1 MSTTMTTSSRVRRP
15 LYVYL
20 QRPDTAEWVVV
31 GRYQRD
37 SERRLG
43 IYRYAPSYAELNLTW
58 AIDPVNLPFLASIE
72 HIAHRYD
79 GLHDVLRD
87 ASPDSWGQLILR
99 LKHDLPQDT
108 LPIDYLRLAGN
119 GDRWGALAVGS
130 TPKPNVAHLTS
141 PKLHKLDD
149 LVQELLAISERRP
162 AVNAQLRKHLFA
174 TPSLGGARPKATV
187 QDDDTFWLVKPGL
200 STDTVDL
207 ALLENGTQQLGRAAG
222 LRFADTRHH
231 ALVGGASVV
240 RVLRFDRNGQKR
252 IMAVSAASLLQIQ
265 YPFTTD
271 EDSKGSSYPRLAEE
285 LRRIGAPKDDLVEL
299 FGRMIFNAVVGN
311 DDDHPRNHAV
321 IFDATENR
329 WRLAPAF
336 DVVPNAEETP
346 KLLVMQVS
354 TGRRDIDR
362 EAMLTDYARFGFK
375 SKIDAEQY
383 MDALLK
389 KIQSSFNE
397 IKDMFGPDLKVFM
410 SDRINT
416 TSQRLTAST
425 AQSVHR
431 L

>member
-1 MSTTMTTSSRVRRP
+1 MNTSNRLRPP

-37 SERRLG
+37 SERRVGL
-43 IYRYAPSYAELNLTW
+43 YRYAPSYAELGLTW
-58 AIDPVNLPFLASIE
+58 AIDPVNLPFLVATQ
-72 HIAHRYD
+72 HIAHRYE

-87 ASPDSWGQLILR
+87 ASPDSWGQLLLR
-99 LKHDLPQDT
+99 LKHDLPRDT
-108 LPIDYLRLAGN
+108 LPIEYLRLAGN
-119 GDRWGALAVGS
+119 GDRWGALAIGS
-130 TPKPNVAHLTS
+130 TPKPNVAHLAS
-141 PKLHKLDD
+141 PKLHKLED

-162 AVNAQLRKHLFA
+162 AVNAQLRKQLFA
-174 TPSLGGARPKATV
+174 TPSLGGARPKATI
-187 QDDDTFWLVKPGL
+187 QDGDTFWLVKPGL
-200 STDTVDL
+200 PTDTVDL
-207 ALLENGTQQLGRAAG
+207 ALLEHGTQQWGGAAG

-231 ALVGGASVV
+231 SLAGGASVV

-285 LRRIGAPKDDLVEL
+285 LRRIGAPKDDMVEL

-321 IFDATENR
+321 IFDIADNR

-336 DVVPNAEETP
+336 DVVPNPDETP
-346 KLLVMQVS
+346 KLLVMQVC

-362 EAMLTDYARFGFK
+362 EAMLTDCVRFGFT
-375 SKIDAEQY
+375 SRIDAEQY
-383 MDALLK
+383 MDDLLK
-389 KIQSSFNE
+389 KILSSFDR
-397 IKDMFGPDLKVFM
+397 IKHIFSPDLELLMSERIKAT
-410 SDRINT
+410 SDRLAGN
-416 TSQRLTAST
+416 SPNG
-425 AQSVHR
+425 
-431 L
+431 